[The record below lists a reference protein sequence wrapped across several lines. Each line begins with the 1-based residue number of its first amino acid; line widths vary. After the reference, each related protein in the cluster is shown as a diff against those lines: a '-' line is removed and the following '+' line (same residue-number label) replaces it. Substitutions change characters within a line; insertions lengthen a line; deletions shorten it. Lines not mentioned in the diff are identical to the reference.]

1 MAIYTKTGDGGKTSL
16 IGGARVDK
24 FDARVEA
31 YGAVDELQAHLALL
45 ADMLSERGCDAEMQ
59 EWLSVIIN
67 ELMTVESL
75 LAQGEGVKYI
85 QPLAEDKVARLEA
98 QIDQMTERLPRIN
111 KFTVPGG
118 CLVASQ
124 CHVAR
129 TVCRRAERCAVYAA
143 SQYEVDETALVYLNR
158 LSDWLYSF
166 ARYLF
171 VTLGIDEKLWI
182 P

>member
-31 YGAVDELQAHLALL
+31 YGAVDELQAHIALL
-45 ADMLSERGCDAEMQ
+45 ADMLSDKGFDETVQ
-59 EWLSVIIN
+59 EWLSAIIN

-85 QPLAEDKVARLEA
+85 QPLADEKIIRLEE
-98 QIDQMTERLPRIN
+98 QIDQMTEKLPRIN

-118 CLVASQ
+118 CLAASQ
-124 CHVAR
+124 CHIAR

-143 SQYEVDETALVYLNR
+143 SLYEVDNSALVYLNR

-171 VTLGIDEKLWI
+171 VSSGIDEKLWI